1 MTTTPRDEGRF
12 SAEERA
18 AIKARA
24 AELKADARAAK
35 AADRA
40 AADAAAQREKIASM
54 PEPDRTTAQ
63 RVHEIVTAA
72 VPELEP
78 KLYYGQPGWGR
89 NGKVVVF
96 YRSGLQDKLRYGTLG
111 FSTDAALDDPGGLW
125 PTAYAIDHLDSPGE
139 AAIAALVKRA
149 AG

>member
-1 MTTTPRDEGRF
+1 MKT
-12 SAEERA
+12 
-18 AIKARA
+18 RA

-35 AADRA
+35 AADKA
-40 AADAAAQREKIASM
+40 AADAAAMKDKIAGM
-54 PEPDRTTAQ
+54 PEPDRTTAE
-63 RVHEIVTAA
+63 RLHEIVTEA
-72 VPELEP
+72 VPELQP

-111 FSTDAALDDPGGLW
+111 FSTDAALDDAGGLW
-125 PTAYAIDHLDSPGE
+125 PTAYAVEHLDSRG
-139 AAIAALVKRA
+139 AATVAALVKRA

>member
-1 MTTTPRDEGRF
+1 MTATPQDDGRF

-18 AIKARA
+18 AMKSRA
-24 AELKADARAAK
+24 AELKADARTAK

-40 AADAAAQREKIASM
+40 AADAVAQREKIAAM
-54 PEPDRTTAQ
+54 PEPDRTTAE
-63 RVHEIVTAA
+63 RLDEIVTHA
-72 VPELEP
+72 VPDLQP

-111 FSTDAALDDPGGLW
+111 FSTDAALDDAGGLW
-125 PTAYAIDHLDSPGE
+125 PTSYAVEHLDRRGE
-139 AAIAALVKRA
+139 ATIAALVKRA

>member
-1 MTTTPRDEGRF
+1 MTTTPQEDGRF

-18 AIKARA
+18 AMKARA

-35 AADRA
+35 TADKA
-40 AADAAAQREKIASM
+40 AADATAQREKIAGM

-63 RVHEIVTAA
+63 RLHEIVTDA
-72 VPELEP
+72 VPDLQP

-89 NGKVVVF
+89 NGKVLVF

-111 FSTDAALDDPGGLW
+111 FSTDAALDDAGGLW
-125 PTAYAIDHLDSPGE
+125 PTSYAVDHLDGPGE
-139 AAIAALVKRA
+139 AAVAALVKRA